1 MPAVE
6 VENVSKRF
14 RRQNVQPSTTLKT
27 ALVDFLVRRRKR
39 EGDARFRVLR
49 GISFAVMR
57 GQSVGIIGRNGS
69 GKSTLLKLLAG
80 IYRPDAGR
88 ITVHGKV
95 GALLELGAGF
105 HPEFTGRENVLING
119 IVLGLSKR
127 EVRQR
132 FDAIVRFAELEAFID
147 EPVKTYSSGMY
158 TRLGFSVAIHADP
171 EILLIDEI
179 LAVGDE
185 GFQQKCLDKMTEL
198 RHQGKTIIM
207 VSHDLTAVERWS
219 DEALWLEDGVIR
231 ERGSPRRVIDL
242 YRQCITQQEGRAIA
256 AESPRGTDEVRQA
269 ATTVVQHRCGN
280 RDVEI
285 VAVKMLDSSR
295 QERYAYRSGEPT
307 CVCLHYKV
315 HRGVREPVFGIAIL
329 RSDGLRCYGT
339 NTAIDGVSLPP
350 LGHEGTVEVSL
361 ERLDFIEG
369 IYYLDVGVQAKDGQP
384 YDQHHRL
391 YAFIV
396 TSELRDTGVVQI
408 PHHWTIKP
416 LLSISQPSTANCS
429 STSTRA

>member
-1 MPAVE
+1 
-6 VENVSKRF
+6 
-14 RRQNVQPSTTLKT
+14 
-27 ALVDFLVRRRKR
+27 
-39 EGDARFRVLR
+39 
-49 GISFAVMR
+49 
-57 GQSVGIIGRNGS
+57 
-69 GKSTLLKLLAG
+69 LLAG
-80 IYRPDAGR
+80 IYRPDSGR
-88 ITVHGKV
+88 IAVHGKV

-147 EPVKTYSSGMY
+147 EPVRTYSSGMY

-171 EILLIDEI
+171 EILLLDEI
-179 LAVGDE
+179 LAVGDD
-185 GFQQKCLDKMTEL
+185 GFQRKCLDKMAEL

-207 VSHDLTAVERWS
+207 VSHDLSAVERWS

-231 ERGSPRRVIDL
+231 ERGTPQRVIDL
-242 YRQCITQQEGRAIA
+242 YRQCIALQEGRAIA
-256 AESPRGTDEVRQA
+256 PENPGGADKGHQ
-269 ATTVVQHRCGN
+269 ATTAMVQHRWGN

-295 QERYAYRSGEPT
+295 RERYAYRSGEPM
-307 CVCLHYKV
+307 CVCLRYVV
-315 HRGVREPVFGIAIL
+315 HRSVREPVFGITIL

-339 NTAIDGVSLPP
+339 NTALDALSLPS
-350 LGHEGTVEVSL
+350 LGHEGAVEVCL

-369 IYYLDVGVQAKDGQP
+369 TYYLDVCVQAREGQP
-384 YDQHHRL
+384 YDEHHLL
-391 YAFIV
+391 YAFTV
-396 TSELRDTGVVQI
+396 TSELRDIGVFRI

-416 LLSISQPSTANCS
+416 SLSISPRPITDHWSR
-429 STSTRA
+429 TSTRA